1 MSEGVQIELLKAKH
15 AKLETALKTEK
26 RKLKPDSNTVADIKK
41 KKLLLKDELVRLDQD

>member
-15 AKLETALKTEK
+15 AKLETALKAEK
-26 RKLKPDSNTVADIKK
+26 RKLEPDPIAVADIKK